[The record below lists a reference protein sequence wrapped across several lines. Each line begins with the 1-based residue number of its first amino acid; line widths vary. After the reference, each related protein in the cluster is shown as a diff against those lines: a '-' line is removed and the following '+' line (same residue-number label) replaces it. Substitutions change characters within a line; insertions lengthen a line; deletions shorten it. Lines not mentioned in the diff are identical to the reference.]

1 MKAVPRR
8 ARHGPI
14 LRPRR
19 WRGWAIFIV
28 LLVLATAGSL
38 LAAIAGGADWTQGAL
53 EGRADHGLV
62 VTVWGR
68 GLESADAAAARAN
81 EILQGQFG
89 AGRVEWLEPDPR
101 DRLLA
106 ELAGAPADQ
115 QAGARVLRVRGLGA
129 DGPARLRSILAANR
143 LAASAGQASGGR
155 SWRLAILAI
164 AVASAA
170 IAVAM
175 AALILWTARGEVTA
189 NAEAVRLMLRMGA
202 ERGRIAGL
210 ARARGLAL
218 IFASTLVGEA
228 LAALAVAVWAR
239 KWPDQGFGLTLRGPQ
254 LPDVFWTGEFAVAA
268 IILGLFAAWLGAR
281 GAVRRLA

>member
-1 MKAVPRR
+1 MTAIPRR

-19 WRGWAIFIV
+19 WRGLAMFIV
-28 LLVLATAGSL
+28 LLALATGGGL

-53 EGRADHGLV
+53 AGRADHGLV

-81 EILQGQFG
+81 ELLQEQFG
-89 AGRVEWLEPDPR
+89 AGKVEWLEPDPR

-106 ELAGAPADQ
+106 KLAGAPADQ
-115 QAGARVLRVRGLGA
+115 QAGARVLLVRGLGA
-129 DGPARLRSILAANR
+129 DGPARLNSILAANA
-143 LAASAGQASGGR
+143 LAGSAGQASSGR
-155 SWRLAILAI
+155 SRRLAILMI
-164 AVASAA
+164 AAA
-170 IAVAM
+170 AAGMAVAM
-175 AALILWTARGEVTA
+175 AAVVLWVARGEVIA

-210 ARARGLAL
+210 ARARGFAL
-218 IFASTLVGEA
+218 ILASTLAGEA

-239 KWPDQGFGLTLRGPQ
+239 KWPDQGFGPTLRGPQ
-254 LPDVFWTGEFAVAA
+254 LPDIFWTGEFAVAA
-268 IILGLFAAWLGAR
+268 IVVGLLAAWLGAR
-281 GAVRRLA
+281 GALRRLA